1 MSVAVDIFWCDLDA
15 ETESGDYPVTLLSG
29 DERARAAA
37 AFYHAVV
44 VPGSAWQLNLQGDI
58 AAGSGARA

>member
-1 MSVAVDIFWCDLDA
+1 MSVAVEIFWRDLDA
-15 ETESGDYPVTLLSG
+15 ETEDGNYPVTLLGG

-37 AFYHAVV
+37 FYHAAVV
-44 VPGSAWQLNLQGDI
+44 APDGAWQLNLRGDI